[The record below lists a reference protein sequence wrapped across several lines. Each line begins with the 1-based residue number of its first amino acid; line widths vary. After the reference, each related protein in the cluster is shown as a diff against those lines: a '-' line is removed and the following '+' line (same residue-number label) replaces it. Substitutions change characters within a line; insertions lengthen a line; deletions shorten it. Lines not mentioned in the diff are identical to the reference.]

1 MKIDRFTAAL
11 FLLAALALPA
21 AAQTRP
27 ATQPAQQPSAG
38 GSDMKIAFIYSEAFQ
53 DAKTGIARFTS
64 LANSLNREF
73 SPRKTE
79 LDGLQQR
86 AQQLS
91 DDIDKTRSVAAPQE
105 IQKKMDQLEQMK
117 KDLQRKSE
125 DAQTALEKRQQ
136 EVFAPLEKDIN
147 DALQAYAKSH
157 GITVIIDRSRVPLVY
172 AADSMDITRAF
183 ISEFNSKFPATASA
197 ATP

>member
-1 MKIDRFTAAL
+1 
-11 FLLAALALPA
+11 LLVG
-21 AAQTRP
+21 AQTRP

-38 GSDMKIAFIYSEAFQ
+38 AGDIKIAFIYSEEFQ
-53 DAKTGIARFTS
+53 DAKNGIARFTS

-79 LDGLQQR
+79 LDQLQQR
-86 AQQLS
+86 AQTLS
-91 DDIDKTRSVAAPQE
+91 DDIEKTRSVAAPQE
-105 IQKKMDQLEQMK
+105 VQKKVDQLEQMK

-125 DAQTALEKRQQ
+125 DAQSALEKRQQ

-172 AADSMDITRAF
+172 AADSIDITRAF
-183 ISEFNSKFPATASA
+183 IAEFNSKFPATASA
-197 ATP
+197 VRP